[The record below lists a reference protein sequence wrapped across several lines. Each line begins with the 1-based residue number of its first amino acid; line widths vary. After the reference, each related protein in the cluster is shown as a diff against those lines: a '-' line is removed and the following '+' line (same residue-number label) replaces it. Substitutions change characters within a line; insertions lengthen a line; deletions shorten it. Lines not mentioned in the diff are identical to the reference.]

1 MFSLSKIVKN
11 ILNELY
17 ISNYIAPNF
26 RGSTWT
32 YKDFINL
39 TPDQRVSTYD
49 QSKVDAGVER
59 QLIDFAIDK
68 IYEYYPE
75 IVKNKK
81 IKMMYL
87 QIIMGK
93 IYSGEVRDLV
103 TLKSMIKKLKEIGIK
118 VV

>member
-17 ISNYIAPNF
+17 TSSYIAPNLG
-26 RGSTWT
+26 GSTWT
-32 YKDFINL
+32 YKDFANL
-39 TPDQRVSTYD
+39 TPDQKISTYD
-49 QSKVDAGVER
+49 QSKVDTHVEK

-75 IVKNKK
+75 IVQNKK
-81 IKMMYL
+81 IKRMYL
-87 QIIMGK
+87 QMIMGK
-93 IYSGEVRDLV
+93 IYSGDVRDLI
-103 TLKSMIKKLKEIGIK
+103 TLRSTIKRLKEKGIK